1 MSGRHVVYASTG
13 LGVHDRRWIAA
24 LEDCGFEVE
33 VRTDGEGLVD
43 VVSGVRPADAP
54 VLAGP
59 LDTVARRLVG
69 LSRPVI
75 GLSWGYDLQ
84 QGHSKAAPLDEL
96 GWIRDLSGLIV
107 DSPVTRDL
115 AFSLGLPEDRI
126 ALIPWGVDLGVFTPD
141 GPSITAAS
149 HSFDPESRVVLS
161 LRTHDHL
168 YRTADVL
175 EAFALAASVDRDLVL
190 VMGGDGPLT
199 AEHESRVAELGLG
212 DRVRFTGRVDEG
224 ELPAL
229 LRGADLYVTA
239 SETDGTSVTLLQA
252 MACGTPVLASANPG
266 NEWWV
271 IDGET
276 GREFAVGDVA
286 ALAKLMAVRTDMAS
300 MAAAALALVRRQG
313 DWSRNRLKL
322 ADVMALGSRPT
333 SA

>member
-24 LEDCGFEVE
+24 LEDCGFGVE
-33 VRTDGEGLVD
+33 VRVESVGLAEA
-43 VVSGVRPADAP
+43 VSRSFPADAP

-59 LDTVARRLVG
+59 LDTVARLLVG
-69 LSRPVI
+69 LPRPVI

-84 QGHSKAAPLDEL
+84 QGHSKAVPLEEL
-96 GWIRDLSGLIV
+96 GWIRDLDGLVV

-115 AFSLGLPEDRI
+115 ALGLGLPEDRI

-141 GPSITAAS
+141 GPSITAAD
-149 HSFDPESRVVLS
+149 HGFAPESRVVLS

-252 MACGTPVLASANPG
+252 MACGTRVLASANPG
-266 NEWWV
+266 NDWWI

-286 ALAKLMAVRTDMAS
+286 ALAELMAVRTDMTS
-300 MAAAALALVRRQG
+300 MAAAALELVRRQG
-313 DWSRNRLKL
+313 DWARNRLRL
-322 ADVMALGSRPT
+322 AEVMAFGARQKP
-333 SA
+333 A